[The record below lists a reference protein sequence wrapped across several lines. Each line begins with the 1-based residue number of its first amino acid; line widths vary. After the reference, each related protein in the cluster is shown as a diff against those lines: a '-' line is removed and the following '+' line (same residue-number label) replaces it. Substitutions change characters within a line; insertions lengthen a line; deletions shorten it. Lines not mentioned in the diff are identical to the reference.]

1 MVSMPSQSSRDDA
14 NSASSEVPSD
24 PEEGS
29 DESSGLS
36 LSQEKAIVALLHHP
50 TITKAAEDAGVGE
63 RTLHRWLDEDQA
75 FASAFRRARRE
86 AFAHAIALTQHY
98 APHAANTLA
107 KIMADEG
114 ATHHARVSAAA
125 TLLKFARE
133 SIELDELVARLDA
146 LEQATEQAQNRKR
159 ISSRWG

>member
-1 MVSMPSQSSRDDA
+1 MVSMSSQPPNDDA
-14 NSASSEVPSD
+14 KAQPD
-24 PEEGS
+24 AA
-29 DESSGLS
+29 GLS
-36 LSQEKAIVALLHHP
+36 LSQEKAIVALLHQP
-50 TITKAAEDAGVGE
+50 TIAKAAEVAGVGE
-63 RTLHRWLDEDQA
+63 RTLHRWLDEDQV
-75 FASAFRRARRE
+75 FVRAFRRARRE
-86 AFAHAIALTQHY
+86 AFGHAIALTQHY

-146 LEQATEQAQNRKR
+146 LEQATEQAQSRKHV
-159 ISSRWG
+159 SSRWG

>member
-1 MVSMPSQSSRDDA
+1 MVSMPPQPPRDDA
-14 NSASSEVPSD
+14 DSSPSD
-24 PEEGS
+24 APGDPEGS
-29 DESSGLS
+29 DENSLS

-50 TITKAAEDAGVGE
+50 TITKAAEAAGVGE
-63 RTLHRWLDEDQA
+63 RTLHRWLDDDPA
-75 FASAFRRARRE
+75 FAGAFRRARRE
-86 AFAHAIALTQHY
+86 AFSHAIALTQHY

-146 LEQATEQAQNRKR
+146 LEQATEQAQNRKS